1 MSMQMCSACDKLKD
15 SDFIAFEVID
25 GKEICESC
33 LSAIPEPPEPA
44 PFVYFSNECFECGR
58 PATQGSRYCGD
69 SCRKIATGEPSMQEQ
84 ALNL

>member
-1 MSMQMCSACDKLKD
+1 MSMFTCSACDKERD
-15 SDFIAFEVID
+15 SDLVELEVIG

-44 PFVYFSNECFECGR
+44 PFVYWPTQCLECGEA
-58 PATQGSRYCGD
+58 ATQGSNYC
-69 SCRKIATGEPSMQEQ
+69 STRCRKIATGEPSMQEQ